1 MCCPVP
7 SRVWRK
13 SHARRGA
20 GRNVPLA
27 VGLGLGEGQS
37 IDRKL
42 DVVLPSRRSTNQ
54 RVEGRTRVTGLS
66 LLRTSKSSQRRSATG
81 YTADAPDILCA
92 VFAFSGC
99 RGGSKC
105 GD

>member
-13 SHARRGA
+13 SHARGGV

-42 DVVLPSRRSTNQ
+42 DILREVHQPDRGQTMFFCSNWVTNQ
-54 RVEGRTRVTGLS
+54 NRGLS
-66 LLRTSKSSQRRSATG
+66 PK
-81 YTADAPDILCA
+81 
-92 VFAFSGC
+92 
-99 RGGSKC
+99 KK
-105 GD
+105 